1 MIAAAEVRE
10 SLLKNEL
17 IIFASDYGKK
27 AIAESWTVRLKKQV
41 KQLDQFKDFNNY
53 NIATGGDTLVVDID
67 LDCPEALLLADY
79 FIPNTKLEFGRA
91 STPRSHRL
99 LKVIDL
105 TKKHTRKFYDFKGD
119 EKSML
124 VEIRGNKHY
133 TMAMGQYDNGEKVVW
148 NSIGQPTEI
157 HWDTLTKAAALLSV
171 ACVVLRKFSATGTH
185 DEYLRL
191 MVNTL
196 WHHKV
201 DQVDCEKIMKAVIA
215 CAGCENCNESK
226 LAKIKT
232 TYAKERSE
240 QIQGLPKLVEQFNW
254 TEDEVKDFKK
264 LLYKITGR
272 DALPEFTNT
281 FVTRI
286 AYMMKQKRYYD
297 LEDKEMYEGESID
310 IKYAKDFT
318 GKYTPLKFWK
328 LHKDRKV
335 CVDFTYKPSD
345 NNRFVHVNKKLMINV
360 HEKNDLQPNPKA
372 DTDLFDDLVKHI
384 IPQDECRK
392 HFLDWY
398 AFPLQNPGV
407 KIRHALIFQSDE
419 FQLGKGSLF
428 DLHRD
433 IVGHNNTNKIDLQQ
447 AINRER
453 NFLVDKQTVL
463 IDEAKASGSWT
474 EKAMFIN
481 TLKTLITE
489 GTAGIRQ
496 LYKGYTEQDTC
507 TNYWINTN
515 YRDAFPLPYNEVR
528 YWVYFS
534 DAKRKERLL
543 QEFHQERL
551 HGDLAAGVMAQLMDR
566 DLSKFDPLGVAPHT
580 PYRDEMSKLAD
591 RPLND
596 YVKESFEQGIFP
608 LDRSLVTATELFHY
622 WKDKTKI
629 KFSRERDVAAALKL
643 IGGTRVRGCPVD
655 DVGATVNI
663 WVIREHDK
671 YKSMTAKVLG
681 KKYQGFYTDSRTMR
695 PANKRSKPID
705 KAYPNSDVYLRN
717 TTKAGEKD
725 EVRNTNEYNS
735 KLADQEHDEF

>member
-1 MIAAAEVRE
+1 MIDAVQVKD

-27 AIAESWTVRLKKQV
+27 AIAETWTVRLSKQV
-41 KQLDQFKDFNNY
+41 KKIDQFKDFENY
-53 NIATGGDTLVVDID
+53 NIATGGDSLAADVD

-79 FIPNTKLEFGRA
+79 FIPSTKLEFGRA

-105 TKKHTRKFYDFKGD
+105 TKKNTRTFFDFKGE

-124 VEIRGNKHY
+124 VEVRANKHY
-133 TMAMGQYDNGEKVVW
+133 TMALGQYDNGEKVVW

-157 HWDTLTKAAALLSV
+157 HWDTLIKAAALLSV
-171 ACVVLRKFSATGTH
+171 ACIVLRKYASEGLRN
-185 DEYLRL
+185 EYIKL
-191 MVNTL
+191 MIAAL
-196 WHHKV
+196 WQHKV
-201 DQVDCEKIMKAVIA
+201 EKDDCIKIIKAVTA
-215 CAGCENCNESK
+215 AAQDEDR
-226 LAKIKT
+226 LARVEDIYKR
-232 TYAKERSE
+232 ERTE
-240 QIQGLPKLVEQFNW
+240 QIQGLPNLTEQFNW
-254 TEDEVKDFKK
+254 SDDEVKDFKK

-272 DALPEFTNT
+272 DELPAFTHEM
-281 FVTRI
+281 VKRV
-286 AYMMKQKRYYD
+286 AYMMKQKKYYD

-345 NNRFVHVNKKLMINV
+345 QNRFLYVDKKLMINV
-360 HEKNDLQPNPKA
+360 YEKHDLQPNPKA
-372 DTDLFDDLVKHI
+372 DTDLFDNLVKHI
-384 IPQDECRK
+384 IPHDEYRK

-407 KIRHALIFQSDE
+407 KIRHAIIMQSDE

-433 IVGHNNTNKIDLQQ
+433 MLGKHNTNKIDLQQ

-463 IDEAKASGSWT
+463 IDEAKASGSWA

-481 TLKTLITE
+481 TLKTLISE

-496 LYKGYTEQDTC
+496 LYKGYNEQDTI

-528 YWVYFS
+528 YFVYFS
-534 DAKRKERLL
+534 EAKRNEKLL
-543 QEFHQERL
+543 QDFHQERL

-566 DLSKFDPLGVAPHT
+566 DLSKFDPLGLAPHT
-580 PYRDEMSKLAD
+580 PYRDEMAKLAD

-596 YVKESFEQGIFP
+596 FVKEQFEQGVHPFNR
-608 LDRSLVTATELFHY
+608 DLVTTVELFDY
-622 WKDKTKI
+622 LKAERRI
-629 KFSRERDVAAALKL
+629 KVTRERDVAAALKL
-643 IGGTRVRGCPVD
+643 IGGIRKRGCPVEG
-655 DVGATVNI
+655 VGETVNI
-663 WVIREHDK
+663 WVIRDHDK
-671 YKSMTAKVLG
+671 YNNHTAKELG
-681 KKYQGFYTDSRTMR
+681 KLYVGFYTDSKN
-695 PANKRSKPID
+695 AKR
-705 KAYPNSDVYLRN
+705 
-717 TTKAGEKD
+717 
-725 EVRNTNEYNS
+725 
-735 KLADQEHDEF
+735 

>member
-1 MIAAAEVRE
+1 MIGAAEVRE

-27 AIAESWTVRLKKQV
+27 AIAETWTVRLKKQV

-264 LLYKITGR
+264 LLYAITGR
-272 DALPEFTNT
+272 DNLPEFTNT

-345 NNRFVHVNKKLMINV
+345 QNRFVHVDKKLMINV
-360 HEKNDLQPNPKA
+360 YEKHDLQPNPKA

-384 IPQDECRK
+384 IPHDDCRK
-392 HFLDWY
+392 HFLDWF
-398 AFPLQNPGV
+398 AFPLQNGGV

-433 IVGHNNTNKIDLQQ
+433 LLGKHNTNKIDLQQ

-453 NFLVDKQTVL
+453 SFLVDKQTVL
-463 IDEAKASGSWT
+463 IDEAKASGSWS

-481 TLKTLITE
+481 TLKTLISE

-496 LYKGYTEQDTC
+496 LYKGYNEQDTC

-534 DAKRKERLL
+534 DAKRNERLL
-543 QEFHQERL
+543 TEFHQERL

-580 PYRDEMSKLAD
+580 TYRDEMAKLAD

-596 YVKESFEQGIFP
+596 FVKEQFQQGVHPFNR
-608 LDRSLVTATELFHY
+608 DLVTTVELFDY
-622 WKDKTKI
+622 LKVERRVKVT
-629 KFSRERDVAAALKL
+629 RERDVAAALKL
-643 IGGTRVRGCPVD
+643 VGGTRVRGCPVS
-655 DVGATVNI
+655 DVGAAVNI
-663 WVIREHDK
+663 WVIRNHDK
-671 YKSMTAKVLG
+671 YKNHTAKELG
-681 KKYQGFYTDSRTMR
+681 KLYVGFYTDGK
-695 PANKRSKPID
+695 NGKR
-705 KAYPNSDVYLRN
+705 
-717 TTKAGEKD
+717 
-725 EVRNTNEYNS
+725 
-735 KLADQEHDEF
+735 